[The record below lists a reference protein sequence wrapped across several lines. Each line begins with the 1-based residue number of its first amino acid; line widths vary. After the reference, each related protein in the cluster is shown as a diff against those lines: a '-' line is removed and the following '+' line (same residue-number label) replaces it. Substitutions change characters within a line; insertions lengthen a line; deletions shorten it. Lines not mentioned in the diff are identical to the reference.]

1 MRLLTVGS
9 FLGSLAKKKKQK
21 TNRRARGLKL
31 FEKLK
36 KVHCNPTKPNQELNI
51 GRSWSD
57 DAPSGKEAVVTSAHR
72 LHFLSMFPVFPS
84 LSLPS
89 LQLWRAFGK

>member
-1 MRLLTVGS
+1 MWLLTVGS
-9 FLGSLAKKKKQK
+9 FLGSLTKKKKQK
-21 TNRRARGLKL
+21 TNRRARGLKP
-31 FEKLK
+31 FEKIRR
-36 KVHCNPTKPNQELNI
+36 CTATKPNQELNI